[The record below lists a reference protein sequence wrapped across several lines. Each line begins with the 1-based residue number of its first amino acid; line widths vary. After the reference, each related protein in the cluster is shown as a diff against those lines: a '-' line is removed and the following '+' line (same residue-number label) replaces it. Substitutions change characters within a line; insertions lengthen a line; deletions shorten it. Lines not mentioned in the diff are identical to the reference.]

1 MGRLFAFLTPPLLA
15 AIAIGLTVS
24 PALAEVCDKVL
35 GEGSTGW
42 PMHAGL
48 WRHLLNDLLSFPVLI
63 GLGVAA
69 ITIAD
74 PGFGRW
80 FSLPAGLGVG
90 TLAAMSIQENL
101 FPHQLVEMARREG
114 CGDAYWASAIL
125 STLVTALLISTFVWS
140 FYRKSDQDN

>member
-63 GLGVAA
+63 VRATRRLRQARRARVAA
-69 ITIAD
+69 N
-74 PGFGRW
+74 R
-80 FSLPAGLGVG
+80 S
-90 TLAAMSIQENL
+90 AAP
-101 FPHQLVEMARREG
+101 F
-114 CGDAYWASAIL
+114 
-125 STLVTALLISTFVWS
+125 
-140 FYRKSDQDN
+140 